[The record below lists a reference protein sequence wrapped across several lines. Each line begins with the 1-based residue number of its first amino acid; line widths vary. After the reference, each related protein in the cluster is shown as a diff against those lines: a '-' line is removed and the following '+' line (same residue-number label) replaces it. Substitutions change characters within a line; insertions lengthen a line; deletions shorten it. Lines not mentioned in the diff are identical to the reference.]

1 MKNYCLM
8 LMACVFWAGA
18 FIAGKSSSATFG
30 PFTLTFYRFFISAV
44 VLYPFLKWKLPKD
57 LKLSPVRA
65 KEVALLGLVGMV
77 GYHVPFFMA
86 LHYTSASNAS
96 MIAATNPIMTAVL
109 LSILYKE
116 RLSLPKLSFLLLA
129 LLGVLLTITNWH
141 LEKLLELERNIGEI
155 LMVAAVFCWA
165 SYSILVRKYIVNFKP
180 IVMSYYA
187 FLSCSLMVFPFAL
200 AEGMIKTSLSA
211 PLSAWTSVFYMAIF
225 ASVLGY
231 WIQQE
236 SIKQIG
242 PAKTNIFINLVPVFS
257 LILAMLIL
265 GEVIP
270 MTKWLSGAMIIV
282 AVASF
287 NLLSLKPTK

>member
-1 MKNYCLM
+1 MKNYLLM

-18 FIAGKSSSATFG
+18 FIAGKSSSETFG

-44 VLYPFLKWKLPKD
+44 VLYPFLQWKFPKD
-57 LKLSPVRA
+57 LKLSPVRV
-65 KEVALLGLVGMV
+65 KEVVLLGLVGMV
-77 GYHVPFFMA
+77 GYHVPFFVA

-96 MIAATNPIMTAVL
+96 MIAATNPIMTALL
-109 LSILYKE
+109 LSIIYKE
-116 RLSLPKLSFLLLA
+116 RLSLTKFAFLLLA

-141 LEKLLELERNIGEI
+141 LEKLFELDHNIGEL

-165 SYSILVRKYIVNFKP
+165 SYSILVRKFIVNFRP
-180 IVMSYYA
+180 IVMSFYA
-187 FLSCSLMVFPFAL
+187 FFTCSLMVLPFAL
-200 AEGMIKTSLSA
+200 AEGMIKTSMVA
-211 PLSAWTSVFYMAIF
+211 PLSAWGSVFYMAIF

-236 SIKQIG
+236 SIKKIG

-270 MTKWLSGAMIIV
+270 MTKWISGAMIIF

-287 NLLSLKPTK
+287 NLLSMKPVK